1 MMNADRRTYL
11 VVAAIAALLIGLD
24 QYTKYLVCAHLPL
37 YGRIEVLPGWLD
49 LVHIRNTGIAFGLL
63 QGMGGR
69 YKTAAMLV
77 VAAVAAVLIGVL
89 VAQVRRSE
97 KLQIA
102 SLALILGGAIG
113 NLIDRVR
120 FGEVVDFIDAHWRN
134 LYHWPAFNVAD
145 AAISVGITLI
155 VLDELFLKR
164 RKAEVGRQKTE
175 ERKA

>member
-1 MMNADRRTYL
+1 MNADRRAYFAVALIAVL
-11 VVAAIAALLIGLD
+11 VIGLD
-24 QYTKYLVCAHLPL
+24 QYTKHLVCAHLPL
-37 YGRIEVLPGWLD
+37 YGRVEVLHGWLD

-69 YKTAAMLV
+69 YKTAAMLI
-77 VAAVAAVLIGVL
+77 VAAVALVLIGVL
-89 VAQVRRSE
+89 VAQMRKSE

-102 SLALILGGAIG
+102 SLALILGGAVG

-134 LYHWPAFNVAD
+134 LYHWPAFNAAD
-145 AAISVGITLI
+145 AAISVGISLI

-164 RKAEVGRQKTE
+164 RKAAVGS
-175 ERKA
+175 RKAEDRQA